1 MNAFQ
6 SNLLA
11 ALALAAAS
19 FPPSAIAAADASHDP
34 HKLSAEEERI
44 VLPAIC
50 RNAIREKHQFKCAA
64 LIGYPS
70 DGAAFNATSGK
81 ASGEIS
87 FATIA
92 YGNFTT
98 KGTEEAYVTYLGI
111 EPHADNF
118 GGGILLRGTKNG
130 WNVERWVPGGQMDN
144 CVALPDSGLQRML
157 CLSGYTGMGE
167 TDSSVWILD
176 ASALGHGGA
185 LKRDSVLKAQDG
197 REASNTDAYCKGPA
211 SAHQSMLL
219 SIDDLTRSQQP
230 GILATS
236 KITYADA
243 TNVREACTEDRFA
256 DVGTQNGVLRY
267 RLSQGKVVIDPPP
280 KFAPVDY

>member
-1 MNAFQ
+1 MVRLF
-6 SNLLA
+6 LA
-11 ALALAAAS
+11 SLFFSAA
-19 FPPSAIAAADASHDP
+19 AIAAPLAPDVSHDP
-34 HKLSAEEERI
+34 HKLSAQEERVI
-44 VLPAIC
+44 LPAVC
-50 RNAIREKHQFKCAA
+50 RNAIREKRQFKCAE
-64 LIGYPS
+64 LLGYPS
-70 DGAAFNATSGK
+70 DGAAFNEHTHK

-98 KGTEEAYVTYLGI
+98 KDAEEAYVTYQGI

-118 GGGILLRGTKNG
+118 GGGIVLRRAKSD
-130 WNVERWVPGGQMDN
+130 WKVVRWAPGGQMDN
-144 CVALPDSGLQRML
+144 CVAVPGPGLQKML

-167 TDSSVWILD
+167 DDSSVWILD
-176 ASALGHGGA
+176 AFALGRGGA

-197 REASNTDAYCKGPA
+197 REASNISDYCKGPA
-211 SAHQSMLL
+211 TARQSMLL

-236 KITYADA
+236 KTTYADA
-243 TNVREACTEDRFA
+243 TSVREACTDDRFA
-256 DVGTQNGVLRY
+256 DVGTQNGVVRY
-267 RLSQGKVVIDPPP
+267 RLSQGKIVIDPPQ